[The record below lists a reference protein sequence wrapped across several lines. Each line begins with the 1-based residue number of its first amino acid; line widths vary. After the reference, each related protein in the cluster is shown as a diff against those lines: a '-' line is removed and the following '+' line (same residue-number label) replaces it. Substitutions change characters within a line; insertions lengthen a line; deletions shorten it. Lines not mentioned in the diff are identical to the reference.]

1 MRFTKTVH
9 IFSYEWKKTPFCLV
23 NEEKKCLLIKKA
35 YEALPENGA
44 FVAIENVIDNER
56 NQNVFG
62 LTMSLNMLIETG
74 EGFDFTLDDF
84 GKWTKDAGF
93 KTVELLH
100 LAGPASAAIAYK

>member
-1 MRFTKTVH
+1 MILH
-9 IFSYEWKKTPFCLV
+9 DW
-23 NEEKKCLLIKKA
+23 NEEKKCLLIEKA

-56 NQNVFG
+56 SQNVFG
-62 LTMSLNMLIETG
+62 LTMSLNMLVETA

-84 GKWTKDAGF
+84 EKWTMAAGF
-93 KTVELLH
+93 KKVELLH